1 MMKYVLPLLF
11 AIVLSACTINPTDS
25 QYHAQNEDK
34 NGRKL
39 MTGNEAKPNYDR
51 IYNHFDD
58 PEKTNQN
65 PNFIGITHGS
75 ETNRADVR
83 KAVQVVRK
91 YTNYEPGSVWINGND
106 MWVTVHTRRNMSD
119 SQREKEQARLYKL
132 LTKSIPNYNMRVRI
146 D

>member
-1 MMKYVLPLLF
+1 MKKILPLLF
-11 AIVLSACTINPTDS
+11 AVMLGACSVNPDDS
-25 QYHAQNEDK
+25 QYHAQSEDR
-34 NGRKL
+34 NGRNL

-65 PNFIGITHGS
+65 PNFIGLTDGS

-83 KAVQVVRK
+83 QAVQVVRK
-91 YTNYEPGSVWINGND
+91 YTNYEPGSVWMNGND
-106 MWVTVHTRRNMSD
+106 MWVTVHARRAMSD
-119 SQREKEQARLYKL
+119 RQREKEQNRLYKL
-132 LTKSIPNYNMRVRI
+132 LTKAIPNYNIRVRI